1 MWTFVTRDPAESPF
15 ALCQEAGRGRW
26 ARALSFSSGIHL
38 AILLA
43 MAWPSKP
50 IFVKPN
56 LLARGAGGT
65 ATLNVTPLYVPLD
78 LQTQVEV
85 QQSKLSLPAVR
96 AQKKR
101 VQKNTI
107 SHKRHNVLEADQA
120 KDQVEIGSKQGSA
133 LDGPA
138 FGEEVKP
145 ALPMDFQ
152 EPTIHRSELPIGL
165 QGDVV
170 VEITIDEQ
178 GKVVQERLLQGLG
191 HGIDEKVIAAV
202 HDWHFRP
209 ATRNGVA
216 IPSKHDVHFHFPS

>member
-1 MWTFVTRDPAESPF
+1 MWTFLTRDPAESPF
-15 ALCQEAGRGRW
+15 ALCQEAGKGRW
-26 ARALSFSSGIHL
+26 ARAFSISTGIHL
-38 AILLA
+38 VVLLA
-43 MAWPSKP
+43 MAWPAKP

-65 ATLNVTPLYVPLD
+65 ATLNVTPLYAPLD
-78 LQTQVEV
+78 LQTQAKV
-85 QQSKLSLPAVR
+85 QQSQLSLPVVR
-96 AQKKR
+96 AQKGKVSR
-101 VQKNTI
+101 
-107 SHKRHNVLEADQA
+107 KRHNVLEADKA
-120 KDQVEIGSKQGSA
+120 KDQMEIGSKQGSSM
-133 LDGPA
+133 DGPSD
-138 FGEEVKP
+138 GDEVKP

-178 GKVVQERLLQGLG
+178 GKVIQERLLQGLG

-209 ATRNGVA
+209 ATRNGIA

>member
-1 MWTFVTRDPAESPF
+1 MWTFVSRDPAESPF
-15 ALCQEAGRGRW
+15 ALCQEAGKGRW
-26 ARALSFSSGIHL
+26 RRAFSISSGIHL
-38 AILLA
+38 VILLII
-43 MAWPSKP
+43 AWPAKP
-50 IFVKPN
+50 VFVKPN

-65 ATLNVTPLYVPLD
+65 ATLNVTPLYLPLD
-78 LQTQVEV
+78 LQTQAQV
-85 QQSKLSLPAVR
+85 QPSQLSLPAVR
-96 AQKKR
+96 AQKSK
-101 VQKNTI
+101 I
-107 SHKRHNVLEADQA
+107 SRKRHNVLEADKA

-133 LDGPA
+133 MDGPS
-138 FGEEVKP
+138 FGDEVKP
-145 ALPMDFQ
+145 ALPIDFQ

-202 HDWHFRP
+202 HDWTFRP

>member
-1 MWTFVTRDPAESPF
+1 MWTFVSRDPAESPF
-15 ALCQEAGRGRW
+15 ALCQEAGKGRW
-26 ARALSFSSGIHL
+26 VQAFSISSGIHL
-38 AILLA
+38 VILLVI
-43 MAWPSKP
+43 AWPAKP
-50 IFVKPN
+50 AFVKPN

-65 ATLNVTPLYVPLD
+65 ATLNVTPLYLPMD
-78 LQTQVEV
+78 LQTQAQV
-85 QQSKLSLPAVR
+85 QLSQLSLPAVR
-96 AQKKR
+96 AQKSK
-101 VQKNTI
+101 I
-107 SHKRHNVLEADQA
+107 SRKRHNVLEADKT

-133 LDGPA
+133 MDGPS
-138 FGEEVKP
+138 FGDEVKP
-145 ALPMDFQ
+145 ALPLDFQ
-152 EPTIHRSELPIGL
+152 EPAIHRSELPIGL

-202 HDWHFRP
+202 HDWTFRP